1 MFVVKQKP
9 HERFKR
15 HGADLILEQKITLEE
30 ALAGGKFT
38 IEHLCGKKVTL
49 ALDPGKIVKP
59 SDVMVVENL
68 GLPQYGTPKVFGK
81 LYLIIAV
88 DFPKQ
93 IEESKLGN
101 LLDVSPSLMVRRA

>member
-1 MFVVKQKP
+1 MFVVKQKQ

-15 HGADLILEQKITLEE
+15 HGADLIIEQDITLED

-49 ALDPGKIVKP
+49 ALEPGKIVKP

-68 GLPQYGTPKVFGK
+68 GLPQFDNPKTFGK
-81 LYLIIAV
+81 LYLIISV
-88 DFPKQ
+88 KFPTQ
-93 IEESKLGN
+93 VEESKLGA
-101 LLDVSPSLMVRRA
+101 LLEVSARCDQG